1 MAWLRKILKIYLE
14 EQILI
19 KYYVIKHLTLLNI
32 QKMMDIN
39 VDLLQWFIIFSIKS
53 LLCLRINLL
62 PFVLLKLKVLA
73 EELHKPIIRKF
84 ENKNYTHHL

>member
-39 VDLLQWFIIFSIKS
+39 VDLLQWFIIFSIKKS
-53 LLCLRINLL
+53 ALLTDKSASFCPAKTKSIS
-62 PFVLLKLKVLA
+62 
-73 EELHKPIIRKF
+73 
-84 ENKNYTHHL
+84 